1 MKSYLFGANSPYSHG
16 GDICE
21 CSVHMSWPED
31 SILFMLTRTRNKSND
46 KMFFFFSFLLVIIR
60 LYPVGVVFGG
70 ISMLANALLL
80 WSYDSRNPYL
90 AFPYLIWNIF
100 MLLYTFGLTIFLVVI
115 WNGIQYHF
123 VVYTL
128 YWLLSIYLIIVVYS
142 YIQTL
147 REDPSAFDIVIDPNV
162 VVMQPAPYAKFP

>member
-1 MKSYLFGANSPYSHG
+1 MYANYSVYKTLNDIENTYSSSPL
-16 GDICE
+16 D
-21 CSVHMSWPED
+21 D
-31 SILFMLTRTRNKSND
+31 SDLPVAYKYFK
-46 KMFFFFSFLLVIIR
+46 VIIR

>member
-80 WSYDSRNPYL
+80 WSYDSVSTSPYL
-90 AFPYLIWNIF
+90 PIWVSRKRRLKTPRKQRPPRKRNSIREAKDRWHNAS
-100 MLLYTFGLTIFLVVI
+100 FGHVLWKQPNKFYGSRPDKSSQGVTKTK
-115 WNGIQYHF
+115 
-123 VVYTL
+123 TL
-128 YWLLSIYLIIVVYS
+128 KKRRRK
-142 YIQTL
+142 T
-147 REDPSAFDIVIDPNV
+147 
-162 VVMQPAPYAKFP
+162 